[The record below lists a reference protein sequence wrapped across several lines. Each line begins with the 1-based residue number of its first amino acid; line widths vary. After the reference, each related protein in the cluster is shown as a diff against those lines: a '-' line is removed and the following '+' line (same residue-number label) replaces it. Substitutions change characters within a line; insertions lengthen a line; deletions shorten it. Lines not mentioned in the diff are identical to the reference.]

1 MGNPSPTVPLT
12 GNSRMDSDRST
23 LEARGMRSS
32 RSLFSVPSRFTIVPF
47 LALIALALSWVFPL
61 GLIVGFL
68 LSVMLLLAVL
78 ASIHHA
84 EVVAHRVG
92 EPFGTLVLAVAV
104 TVIEVALIV
113 ALMIAGGESAN
124 TLARDTVF
132 AAIMIVCNGV
142 VGLCLVLGGMKH
154 GALAFRVEGTS
165 PALASLAALAG
176 LALVLPSF
184 TTTTAGPTYS
194 GSQLVFA
201 GITSLALYGVFVFV
215 QNFRHR
221 DYFLP
226 VGIADEDAH
235 AEPPT
240 ISVAWMSFG
249 LLLVSLVGVVGLAKA
264 LAPALEAGVHAIGA
278 PESLAGVVIALLVL
292 LPETGAAIRAARNNR
307 MQSSLNLALGSGLA
321 SIGLTIPVVAGVSP
335 FFDFPLVLGLPS
347 MQIVMLVLTMIVGT
361 LTLSSGRATVLQGA
375 VHLVLFAAFLFLAV
389 VP

>member
-1 MGNPSPTVPLT
+1 
-12 GNSRMDSDRST
+12 MDSDLST
-23 LEARGMRSS
+23 SEEQGTPST
-32 RSLFSVPSRFTIVPF
+32 RSLPSWFSVVPI
-47 LALIALALSWVFPL
+47 LALVTLGVSWVFPL
-61 GLIVGFL
+61 GLILGL
-68 LSVMLLLAVL
+68 LLGVMLLLAVL

-113 ALMIAGGESAN
+113 ALMLAGGESAN

-142 VGLCLVLGGMKH
+142 VGLCLVMGGLRH

-165 PALASLAALAG
+165 PALASIAALAG

-226 VGIADEDAH
+226 VEIADEDTH
-235 AEPPT
+235 AEPPPS
-240 ISVAWMSFG
+240 SVAWMSFA
-249 LLLVSLVGVVGLAKA
+249 LLLVSLVGVVGLAKS
-264 LAPALEAGVHAIGA
+264 LAPALEAGVKGIGA

-292 LPETGAAIRAARNNR
+292 LPETGAALRAAQANR

-321 SIGLTIPVVAGVSP
+321 SIGLTIPVVAAVSP

-347 MQIVMLVLTMIVGT
+347 MQIVMLVLTMVVGT
-361 LTLSSGRATVLQGA
+361 LTLGSGRATVLQGA